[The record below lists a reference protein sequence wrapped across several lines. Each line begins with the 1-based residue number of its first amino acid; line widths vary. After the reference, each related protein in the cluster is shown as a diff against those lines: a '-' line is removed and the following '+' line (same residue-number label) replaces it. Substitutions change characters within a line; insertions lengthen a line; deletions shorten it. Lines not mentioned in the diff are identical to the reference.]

1 MTNFQNI
8 IDLWPSRIAFAE
20 DIGVSPQ
27 AVTNMV
33 TRDSVPARYWIKM
46 VNSADRRCIGG
57 INLATLAIAASKS
70 ESSA

>member
-1 MTNFQNI
+1 MNTFQQI
-8 IDLWPSRIAFAE
+8 IDLWPSRVAFAD

-46 VNSADRRCIGG
+46 VGAADRRCIAG
-57 INLATLAIAASKS
+57 INLTTLAVAASKV
-70 ESSA
+70 SA